1 MSHVY
6 RRNLRH
12 QPPSLVRRI
21 LGWLSI
27 VAGLLML
34 VLPGPGLLALA
45 LGIILLGRR
54 DPVLRRWAVLIRLY
68 VRRLSRAERRIVR
81 WVGTWLQSHLCR
93 AGLLIREQL
102 HRHAQGQPLST
113 WVQLWIG
120 LTFLFAIMS
129 LGVSLYLLLF
139 RA

>member
-1 MSHVY
+1 M
-6 RRNLRH
+6 
-12 QPPSLVRRI
+12 
-21 LGWLSI
+21 
-27 VAGLLML
+27 ML

-93 AGLLIREQL
+93 TRLLIREQL

-113 WVQLWIG
+113 WVRLWIG
-120 LTFLFAIMS
+120 LTFLIAIMS